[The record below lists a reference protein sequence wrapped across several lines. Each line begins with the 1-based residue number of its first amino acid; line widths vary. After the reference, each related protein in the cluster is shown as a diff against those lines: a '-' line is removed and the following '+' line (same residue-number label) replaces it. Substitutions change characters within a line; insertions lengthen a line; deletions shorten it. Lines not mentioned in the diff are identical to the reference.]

1 VVRKIRLVGEGSIK
15 LFLNRT
21 CRSER
26 NYFGFGCGLMAR
38 CCGHGEAHGEA
49 VFGLLDPAAHY
60 FTFHRNI
67 GNSLPVD
74 TV

>member
-1 VVRKIRLVGEGSIK
+1 MLRKIRLIGEDNIK

-21 CRSER
+21 CGRER
-26 NYFGFGCGLMAR
+26 NYSGFGCGLMSR
-38 CCGHGEAHGEA
+38 CCGHGKARGET
-49 VFGLLDPAAHY
+49 VFGLLDPADNY
-60 FTFHRNI
+60 FTFLRNV